1 MSRSLCLDS
10 LSDHELLRRLS
21 ALVDRHRRL
30 ESEVVA
36 HIAEVD
42 SRKLY
47 RAQACSSMH
56 AYCCEVLHL
65 SEAEA
70 YLRIAVARASRR
82 FPIVLDMLADGR
94 LHLSAIAKLAPHLS
108 EGNAEALLQRAVH
121 RTKREIELLVAE
133 VAPRPDVPARMRKLP
148 RARSGGGQARP
159 DPGNLPPPASQ
170 SAMRP
175 TGSSASDLLR
185 PDAVQPPAGST
196 ATHPGPAR
204 RAVLEPIAPARYKVE
219 FTASAELHDK
229 LCRARALLRH
239 KVPDGDLGDVIDE
252 AVTQLLG
259 KLEARRF
266 GKTETPKKTLADTD
280 TSASSRHIPAA
291 IKRAVYERDG
301 GQCAFVDQ
309 RGRRCSCT
317 DPGKLEYHHVT
328 PYAMGGDHRP
338 ESVALRCRTHNQHQ
352 AELDFGAEKMERERR
367 GASRAREPQAPY
379 GSQPTEPIA
388 GAASVADRRGAE
400 GTLSS
405 SIRLSSCVRRPSR
418 PCRRLGSGPRASR
431 GACHPS
437 IGLGGGSSLRCF
449 LRVGGTTGALRA
461 RWGSAPRAPRYRSLA
476 A

>member
-1 MSRSLCLDS
+1 MLQRDMSPALLLDS
-10 LSDHELLRRLS
+10 LSDDELLDRLS
-21 ALVDRHRRL
+21 ALIERHHRL
-30 ESEVVA
+30 DSEVVA

-47 RAQACSSMH
+47 RVQACSSMH

-82 FPIVLDMLADGR
+82 FPILLDMLADGR

-108 EGNAEALLQRAVH
+108 EGNAEALLQRAMH

-159 DPGNLPPPASQ
+159 DSGNLPPPASQ

-185 PDAVQPPAGST
+185 PDAVQPPAAST
-196 ATHPGPAR
+196 ATHPAPAR

-252 AVTQLLG
+252 AVTLLLG

-266 GKTETPKKTLADTD
+266 GKTQTPRKALADTD
-280 TSASSRHIPAA
+280 TSAPSRHIPAA
-291 IKRAVYERDG
+291 VKREVYERDG
-301 GQCAFVDQ
+301 GQCAFVDE

-317 DPGKLEYHHVT
+317 DPGKIEYHHLE

-338 ESVALRCRTHNQHQ
+338 ECIALRCRTHNQHQ
-352 AELDFGAEKMERERR
+352 AELDFGLEKIDRHRS
-367 GASRAREPQAPY
+367 GPSRAREP
-379 GSQPTEPIA
+379 
-388 GAASVADRRGAE
+388 AASYGRPRATPAPSHDRRQ
-400 GTLSS
+400 
-405 SIRLSSCVRRPSR
+405 P
-418 PCRRLGSGPRASR
+418 PPPRTTDYAPKRALAHAPER

-449 LRVGGTTGALRA
+449 LRVGGTTGAFRA
-461 RWGSAPRAPRYRSLA
+461 RWGSAPGAPRYRSLA